1 MIGLPAGTRVWL
13 AAGQTD
19 MRKGFDGLA
28 GLAQTSLTQD
38 PFSGHVFVFRGRRGD
53 IIQLLWLDG
62 QALCLFAKR
71 LEKGSFMWPQAN
83 SGAVSLTPA
92 QMSMLLKGIDW
103 RMPSRTWQPQRS
115 A

>member
-28 GLAQTSLTQD
+28 ALAQGALTQD

-53 IIQLLWLDG
+53 IVKLLWWDG
-62 QALCLFAKR
+62 
-71 LEKGSFMWPQAN
+71 
-83 SGAVSLTPA
+83 
-92 QMSMLLKGIDW
+92 
-103 RMPSRTWQPQRS
+103 
-115 A
+115 